1 MGEPVAAASIPLSGV
16 NAQRVARWFYISIAV
31 MMILFNAVAFAPPL
45 LDPSFRRE
53 PLPLTPLVA
62 AHAAVSISWL
72 VLFLVQAGLVATRR
86 IHVHRRL
93 GILGAVLAV
102 AFVVLGS
109 LATIE
114 EARRGHDLAGNVERV
129 PPPPGSVD
137 SRAAQLSVL
146 LLFFQFAVLV
156 GAALWYRTRPAI
168 HRRLMSIALLGAL
181 TQTPVAH
188 TIGSWIGP
196 QQWTGLLFPISGAL
210 FLSLI
215 LLHDHITE
223 GRVHPLSLWVS
234 ALVFGSSVLFDSWIV
249 GSSGW
254 LRLSDWLLSW

>member
-1 MGEPVAAASIPLSGV
+1 MAEPVGVASTPLSGV
-16 NAQRVARWFYISIAV
+16 NAQGAARWFYVSIAV
-31 MMILFNAVAFAPPL
+31 MMILFNVVAFAPPFL
-45 LDPSFRRE
+45 APSLRRE

-62 AHAAVSISWL
+62 AHAAVSIGW
-72 VLFLVQAGLVATRR
+72 LFLFLAQAGLVATRQT
-86 IHVHRRL
+86 HVHRRL
-93 GILGAVLAV
+93 GILGAVVSV

-109 LATIE
+109 LATIA
-114 EARRGHDLAGNVERV
+114 EARRGYDLAGNVERV

-146 LLFFQFAVLV
+146 LLFFQFALLV
-156 GAALWYRTRPAI
+156 GAALWYRAHPAI

-196 QQWTGLLFPISGAL
+196 QEWTGLLFPISGAL

-215 LLHDHITE
+215 LIHDYITE
-223 GRVHPLSLWVS
+223 GRIHPLSLWVS
-234 ALVFGSSVLFDSWIV
+234 ALVFGSSVLFDFWIV
-249 GSSGW
+249 GTSGW
-254 LRLSDWLLSW
+254 LWFSDWLLA